1 MDYVPLTNL
10 PSLKLH
16 SKSVYGH
23 LFQKL
28 TPMYDHYA
36 TVLLIQYCY
45 GTSMNSVRDVHDNL
59 HNKIPQIH
67 PITRL
72 PHLLDIFQMDT
83 YLYRVRIPINM
94 KILDIWMSV
103 AMIAVLCIGWEKESP
118 ALGVQI
124 IVLHPVADR
133 VISIY
138 SSFGTL
144 QNFCETFLRQKIHE
158 PELSGKIYV
167 ATTMRLRLPQ
177 SIADRRTEVQEVTAR
192 IASKF
197 MVLSTTLQDPSSL

>member
-10 PSLKLH
+10 PLLKLY
-16 SKSVYGH
+16 SKSVYGY

-28 TPMYDHYA
+28 TLTYDHCV

-59 HNKIPQIH
+59 HNKIPRIH
-67 PITRL
+67 PITQL

-83 YLYRVRIPINM
+83 YLYRVRIPINT

-103 AMIAVLCIGWEKESP
+103 AMIVVLCIGWEKEWP
-118 ALGVQI
+118 ALRVRI

-144 QNFCETFLRQKIHE
+144 QDFCETLRQKIHE

-177 SIADRRTEVQEVTAR
+177 SIADRRTEV
-192 IASKF
+192 
-197 MVLSTTLQDPSSL
+197 